1 MGELGEEEEDKLKI
15 KYPVLKV
22 IPLIINSRPLGK
34 SQFWNS
40 HFFSQEKK
48 IEQIILVQL
57 LPAPK
62 MLRLQVLCKS
72 LPATSEVVG
81 NNRKKGKKNE
91 LESDRHRANHAL
103 KHISGTQFP
112 YYTEILPNSRGV
124 VQMRS
129 ATKERLFRVVCSEER
144 LGKTSSPDSA
154 FPLTL

>member
-34 SQFWNS
+34 SVLELSFL
-40 HFFSQEKK
+40 FTGKKK

-81 NNRKKGKKNE
+81 NNRKKGKKMSWNQT
-91 LESDRHRANHAL
+91 D
-103 KHISGTQFP
+103 
-112 YYTEILPNSRGV
+112 TERIMP
-124 VQMRS
+124 
-129 ATKERLFRVVCSEER
+129 
-144 LGKTSSPDSA
+144 
-154 FPLTL
+154 